1 MTNNVNGT
9 MFQRISDLTDENI
22 RLRKALMES
31 CVDAARDASYAK
43 WMLVRN
49 SYTGKNVE
57 EALYAMYL
65 KENGVELEI

>member
-1 MTNNVNGT
+1 MTNNINGT

-43 WMLVRN
+43 RMLVRN
-49 SYTGKNVE
+49 SYAGKNVE

-65 KENGVELEI
+65 KENGVEEQ